1 MEGVLVSAQAA
12 GSPITVT
19 VVSDEHGRFRF
30 PDARLAPGH
39 YALRIRAIGYELD
52 GSQAVDLG
60 AATTEVALKL
70 RKTVRSCGATDQYR
84 MVHEHARHAGAEA
97 AADRMHELSHL

>member
-19 VVSDEHGRFRF
+19 VVSDEHGHFRF
-30 PDARLAPGH
+30 PDGRLAPGH

-52 GSQAVDLG
+52 GPQAVDLG
-60 AATTEVALKL
+60 AAATEIALKL
-70 RKTVRSCGATDQYR
+70 RKTLRSRGAADQYR
-84 MVHEHARHAGAEA
+84 MVHEHARHARSRSG
-97 AADRMHELSHL
+97 R